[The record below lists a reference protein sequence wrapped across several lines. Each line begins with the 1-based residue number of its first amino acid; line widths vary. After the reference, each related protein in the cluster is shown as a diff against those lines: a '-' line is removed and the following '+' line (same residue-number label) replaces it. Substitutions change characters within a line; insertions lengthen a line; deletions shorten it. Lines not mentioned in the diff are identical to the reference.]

1 MCLFRYSQIPQTL
14 TAAVSSRIDYR
25 PLWLSQRREK
35 LRAGNFVGLQK
46 SSWSVKKKRRRKRM
60 TKTVA
65 VFQMDS
71 QCRIRSTKACV
82 SHLVP
87 PCFWWIL
94 THWWHF
100 TEAESA
106 DASVLHLFT
115 HDTKQN
121 KGMPPA
127 FFFSL
132 SAVLKTHLHRH
143 EKIVLCTL
151 VAPLHLLPTTAT
163 TARVPFQTQCPFEEQ
178 LGASWTA
185 RTLREPAA
193 ALKVTLK
200 RLASSPQR
208 LDSCIQNHC
217 GTCGNNCTIHCSCL
231 SWVSWVL

>member
-25 PLWLSQRREK
+25 PLWLNQRREK

-46 SSWSVKKKRRRKRM
+46 SSWSVKKKRRRKKM

-132 SAVLKTHLHRH
+132 CCAENPPTQTWKD
-143 EKIVLCTL
+143 CTL
-151 VAPLHLLPTTAT
+151 HTCSPSPPSSNHGHHSTSPVSNTMPFWRASARRFMDSSYSAEARCCSEGDSETASIVAPETRQLHT
-163 TARVPFQTQCPFEEQ
+163 
-178 LGASWTA
+178 
-185 RTLREPAA
+185 EP
-193 ALKVTLK
+193 LWYL
-200 RLASSPQR
+200 
-208 LDSCIQNHC
+208 
-217 GTCGNNCTIHCSCL
+217 
-231 SWVSWVL
+231 WE